1 MLFVEL
7 PSLRKWALSFFLSL
21 FPSLEP
27 GLLLLFFFCSHPPVI
42 LEKQLPTLFENK

>member
-27 GLLLLFFFCSHPPVI
+27 GLLLLFFLLASSSNFGETAANAV
-42 LEKQLPTLFENK
+42 